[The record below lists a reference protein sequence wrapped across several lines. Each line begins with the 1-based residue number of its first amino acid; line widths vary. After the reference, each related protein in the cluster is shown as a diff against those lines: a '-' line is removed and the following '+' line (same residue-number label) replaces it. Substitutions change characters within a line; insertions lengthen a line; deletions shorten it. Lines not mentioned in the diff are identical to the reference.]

1 VPAFSDAC
9 LEIYGLST
17 GSQWKIP
24 RLQVASPLRGR
35 QKKKNGNHVAS
46 GHVEGIT
53 SLHFTPISHKT
64 YDYTK
69 RKKRKKGTK
78 MGGCE

>member
-1 VPAFSDAC
+1 MLALKYMAFQPVPSGKFPDCKLPA
-9 LEIYGLST
+9 LYEEG
-17 GSQWKIP
+17 K
-24 RLQVASPLRGR
+24 
-35 QKKKNGNHVAS
+35 KKKNGNHVAS

-78 MGGCE
+78 IGGCE

>member
-1 VPAFSDAC
+1 VPYFSDGFV
-9 LEIYGLST
+9 EIWLFNRFPMG
-17 GSQWKIP
+17 KFP
-24 RLQVASPLRGR
+24 ALQET
-35 QKKKNGNHVAS
+35 KKKGEWRKNGNHVAS

-69 RKKRKKGTK
+69 RKKAEK
-78 MGGCE
+78 